1 MKLKQT
7 NNFPDTDNTTITI
20 TETVPQTLT
29 FHVRFPNWVQSG
41 YSIKI
46 NGTEVFTC
54 RADLSGKE
62 VIEEYYINFG
72 TTLES
77 VSGETKIE
85 VTYTDIHGNQQ
96 KGIFN
101 ISVTDVF
108 FRNMSLN

>member
-1 MKLKQT
+1 MKKKFLQQKRQEACRWLSA
-7 NNFPDTDNTTITI
+7 NKGDEYWF
-20 TETVPQTLT
+20 EA
-29 FHVRFPNWVQSG
+29 RA
-41 YSIKI
+41 YIKI

-72 TTLES
+72 ATLES
-77 VSGETKIE
+77 VPGETKIE
-85 VTYTDIHGNQQ
+85 GTYTDIYGNQQ